1 MNAYRPGLATLIVA
15 CVFAAP
21 ALATDL
27 GDAAPALKV
36 EKWVKGGPVDVK
48 DGKHVYV
55 VEFWA
60 TWCGPCRASI
70 PHMTALQKKYKDK
83 GVVVAGVSVDEATKR
98 KTRENVEPFVKDMGE
113 KMEYAIALDE
123 NDASTDKAYMDAFKF
138 DGIPCAFIIGKDGKI
153 LWAGNPDDGAE
164 GTVSWKGLEKAL
176 DEILADKYNVKAAQK
191 ADKERRELA
200 EKRDKAMEQMR
211 KYFELVGAS
220 EKPEGADKLGKEVF
234 AGFGKDADLLNEF
247 AWTILDNP
255 SVKFRDLKL
264 ALDVAK
270 AAYDASGGKNAAIV
284 NTYAR
289 ALFDNGQVKEAI
301 EYEKKAVKLAGDNE
315 EMKADLEKALKKYE
329 AAEKK

>member
-1 MNAYRPGLATLIVA
+1 MNAYRLSLAALIVA
-15 CVFAAP
+15 CVFTAP
-21 ALATDL
+21 ALAADL

-36 EKWVKGGPVDVK
+36 EKWIKGGPVDVK
-48 DGKHVYV
+48 DGKHIYV

-83 GVVVAGVSVDEATKR
+83 GVVMVGVSIDEAAKR

-153 LWAGNPDDGAE
+153 LWAGNSDDGSE
-164 GTVSWKGLEKAL
+164 GPVSWKGLEKAL
-176 DEILADKYNVKAAQK
+176 DEIIADKYDLKAAQK
-191 ADKERRELA
+191 TDKERRELA
-200 EKRDKAMEQMR
+200 EKREQAMDQMR
-211 KYFELVGAS
+211 KYFELVGTS
-220 EKPEGADKLGKEVF
+220 EKPDGADKLGKEVF
-234 AGFGKDADLLNEF
+234 AGLGKDANLLNDF
-247 AWTILDNP
+247 AWTMLDDP

-264 ALDVAK
+264 ALEVAK
-270 AAYDASGGKNAAIV
+270 AAYAACDGKNAAIV
-284 NTYAR
+284 DTYAR

-301 EYEKKAVKLAGDNE
+301 EYENKAVKLAGDNE
-315 EMKADLEKALKKYE
+315 EMKADLEKTIKRYE